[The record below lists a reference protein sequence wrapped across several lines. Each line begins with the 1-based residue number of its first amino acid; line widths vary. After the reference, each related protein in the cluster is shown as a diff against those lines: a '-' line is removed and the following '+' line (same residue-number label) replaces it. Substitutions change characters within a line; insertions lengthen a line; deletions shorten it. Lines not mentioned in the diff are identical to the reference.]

1 MDTGTNNPAS
11 YETAEP
17 AIAGPEHHQGV
28 PGLPACNPQPQRESR
43 LEHGIFACLLLFAA
57 ALPHSKAVTEIAYSA
72 AMALWVVNILA
83 FRKRPLRQPLTLAL
97 FVFLLFSAISS
108 ALSPV
113 PALSLDRM
121 KSVGL
126 LIISVLVAQ
135 NVRNMREVRILVSVL
150 LVSTAVSIGYNGWL
164 YTDGIGARITAVPPA
179 SILNSLGVQPGDIIT
194 AVDGRPIRNPA
205 AFLRAIQQ
213 AGSTAPLRLQLAR
226 GEGLVKF
233 GIRLD
238 QAALINSGITQPGA
252 LALGQPPRAKGSLG
266 YVVTYAEVL
275 LQAALLTWGFLLSAV
290 LAHKR
295 WKWALFPLFG
305 LMCVV
310 MGLTATRASL
320 LSLFVAG
327 FVVFWL
333 CTPRAVARVVALAAL
348 ALAILGISFMVRRE
362 RGLGMIAPKDPGT
375 EYRILMW
382 EDGVRLA
389 REHPLFGVGMDTI
402 KARWQQLHI
411 RAYERFPL
419 RSHFHSTP
427 IQLAAERGLL
437 TLASWIWLMFLYLRL
452 LFRLRPRIPPSDWFA
467 RGVCLGIVGSTLGF
481 FTSSLVHYNLGDSEV
496 QMLFWF
502 LMGIAIALDRIISR
516 QEPQPVSASG

>member
-1 MDTGTNNPAS
+1 MDTGTNNQAS
-11 YETAEP
+11 CEAAEP
-17 AIAGPEHHQGV
+17 ALTGADNGKGA
-28 PGLPACNPQPQRESR
+28 PGTPAFNTQVRRDSR
-43 LEHGIFACLLLFAA
+43 LERAIFVCLLLFSA
-57 ALPHSKAVTEIAYSA
+57 ALLHSKAFTEIAYSA

-83 FRKRPLRQPLTLAL
+83 FRQRPLRQPLVFAL
-97 FVFLLFSAISS
+97 FAFLLFSAISS

-113 PALSLDRM
+113 PAFSWDRM

-150 LVSTAVSIGYNGWL
+150 IVSTAASIGYNGWL
-164 YTDGIGARITAVPPA
+164 YCDGIGARITAVPSA

-205 AFLRAIQQ
+205 GFARAIRQ
-213 AGSTAPLRLQLAR
+213 ADSTAPLRLQLAR

-233 GIRLD
+233 EIGLD
-238 QAALINSGITQPGA
+238 QAALIKSGITQPGA

-275 LQAALLTWGFLLSAV
+275 LQVALLTWGFLLSAV
-290 LAHKR
+290 LAHR
-295 WKWALFPLFG
+295 GWKWALFPLFG
-305 LMCVV
+305 LMCAV
-310 MGLTATRASL
+310 MGLTLTRASL
-320 LSLFVAG
+320 VSLFVAG
-327 FVVFWL
+327 FVVFWV
-333 CTPRAVARVVALAAL
+333 CMPRAVARGIAIAAL
-348 ALAILGISFMVRRE
+348 VLAVLGVSFMVRRE
-362 RGLGMIAPKDPGT
+362 RGVGMIAPKDAGT

-437 TLASWIWLMFLYLRL
+437 TLAAWVWLIFLYLRL
-452 LFRLRPRIPPSDWFA
+452 LLRLRQRIPPSDWFA
-467 RGVCLGIVGSTLGF
+467 RGVCLGILGSTLGF
-481 FTSSLVHYNLGDSEV
+481 LTSSLVHYNLGDSEV

-502 LMGIAIALDRIISR
+502 LMGIAIALDRIVFR
-516 QEPQPVSASG
+516 QEPQPVSASA